1 MRIMNNILDYTYY
14 RIAKK
19 YFKRDGS
26 QSITALLTLTLII
39 SLYILFLFFAVLFSF
54 FEVTDR
60 DNTPVWE
67 KAIVLSIMFLIF
79 LYNKKRYNNMYFV
92 FRERWIN
99 ESKTL
104 KIRNGIFVI
113 FFMISPLILIVIL
126 AACFN
131 KLNL

>member
-1 MRIMNNILDYTYY
+1 MNNILDYTYY

>member
-1 MRIMNNILDYTYY
+1 MNNILDYTYY
-14 RIAKK
+14 RISKK

-113 FFMISPLILIVIL
+113 FFIISPLILIVIL

>member
-1 MRIMNNILDYTYY
+1 MNKIFDYTYY

-26 QSITALLTLTLII
+26 QSITALLTLTLIM

-54 FEVTDR
+54 FEVPDR

-67 KAIVLSIMFLIF
+67 KAIVLTIMFLIF

-104 KIRNGIFVI
+104 KIRNGILVI
-113 FFMISPLILIVIL
+113 FFIISPLILIVIL
-126 AACFN
+126 AAFFN